1 MAGRERRGA
10 AHVSNA
16 QREAIIKAY
25 RTVGHPVAF
34 SAPGRVANYFHI
46 SVKQAK
52 NILQQIDSYTR
63 HREFKRPR
71 SYNPYF
77 IYEPGLYQ
85 SDLVE
90 TRALA
95 PYNDGTNY
103 LCLIIC
109 VFSRKI
115 WVYPMKRKTGQAMR
129 AVLSGW
135 LDELP
140 LHARVKTHMS
150 DRGKEYDSAPV
161 RELLHSAGIE
171 QQWAIGTSKAAYAER
186 AQKTFQIL
194 LYKYLTD
201 HETFRYLDVLPD
213 LVRTYNTR
221 GHRSLEGMT
230 PNEAFR
236 KQNRA
241 RVLGIHM
248 ARYRKTRRQTPRFQV
263 GDIVRV
269 KSLSSK
275 IATAARSYVEQFK
288 AEYFIVRRV
297 NTKLP
302 VPMYEI
308 KSLDSGELITGQF
321 YGAELTRVEPQS
333 FKVEKVLRWRG
344 KAPRR
349 QALVKWLHFSD
360 AHNSWVDEKDIL
372 EVF

>member
-1 MAGRERRGA
+1 
-10 AHVSNA
+10 VSKA
-16 QREAIIKAY
+16 QREEIIKAY

-34 SAPGRVANYFHI
+34 SAPARVANYFHI
-46 SVKQAK
+46 SVEQAK
-52 NILQQIDSYTR
+52 KILQQIDSYTR

-71 SYNPYF
+71 YYNPYF
-77 IYEPGLYQ
+77 VYEPGLYQ
-85 SDLVE
+85 SDLME

-150 DRGKEYDSAPV
+150 DRGKEYDAAPV
-161 RELLHSAGIE
+161 RELLQSAGIG

-201 HETFRYLDVLPD
+201 HETFRFLDVLPD

-236 KQNRA
+236 KRNRA
-241 RVLGIHM
+241 RVRGIHM
-248 ARYRKTRRQTPRFQV
+248 TRYRKTKRRAPRFQV

-288 AEYFIVRRV
+288 AEYFIVSRV

-308 KSLDSGELITGQF
+308 KSLDSGEQIIGQF

-344 KAPRR
+344 KAPHR

-360 AHNSWVDEKDIL
+360 SHNSWVDEKDIL